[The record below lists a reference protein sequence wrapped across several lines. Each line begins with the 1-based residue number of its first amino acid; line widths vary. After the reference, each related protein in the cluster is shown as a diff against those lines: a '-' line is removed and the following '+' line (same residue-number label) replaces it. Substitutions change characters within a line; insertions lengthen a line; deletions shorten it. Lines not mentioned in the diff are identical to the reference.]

1 MGKWKELESTT
12 VPGFEVNTLSLSVFE
27 EFKDSD
33 KTVNE
38 RRWRFRDGEEINV
51 TLFMGIGVVSG

>member
-38 RRWRFRDGEEINV
+38 RR
-51 TLFMGIGVVSG
+51 